1 MLYCNFAG
9 VPYTGADRNELDV
22 VTFLIGDA
30 TGEKEVALGTRI
42 QIVRA
47 TPSSAFL
54 FVEMEVLIFFRTLMS
69 QFGRGFPLFLFQ
81 GLMILKMFCKNYGPV
96 YDQLRI
102 FKREK

>member
-9 VPYTGADRNELDV
+9 VPYTGAEAWIELDV

-69 QFGRGFPLFLFQ
+69 QFGS
-81 GLMILKMFCKNYGPV
+81 
-96 YDQLRI
+96 LRM
-102 FKREK
+102 

>member
-9 VPYTGADRNELDV
+9 VPYTGAEAWNELDV

-47 TPSSAFL
+47 TPSSVFL
-54 FVEMEVLIFFRTLMS
+54 FVEMEVLIFFQNSNVTVWK
-69 QFGRGFPLFLFQ
+69 
-81 GLMILKMFCKNYGPV
+81 LKNVRFSVVSFSRFDDPENV
-96 YDQLRI
+96 L
-102 FKREK
+102 